1 MSRRMHGGFQPLVVE
16 ALCCIAL
23 TFGVGAAT
31 SHAADGPGARP
42 GLLPQPNS
50 EELRYSAAPS

>member
-1 MSRRMHGGFQPLVVE
+1 MHGGFQPLVVE

-50 EELRYSAAPS
+50 EELRYSVAPS